1 MAGRTQPRPGRTRGS
16 KAVCNGGV
24 KLSAGC
30 ADLEY
35 GVVRMATQATT
46 GKGSEAIPAEWAGG
60 LRYMARQ
67 PILDLRGKVFGY
79 ELLLRSGPEAG
90 FHGDNNMA
98 TRAMLDNTLM
108 FGFEKLTGGLPGF
121 LNCTAEALTGQLVD
135 VLPPKL
141 TVLEILDSV
150 EPTQAVIDACV
161 KLKSLGFRVALD
173 NFEWKPQLQPLFDL
187 ADFVKVDFA
196 TSGVVGRQE
205 IFRRAMGKKTVLIAE
220 KVESPQEYQQARE
233 EGFTLFQ
240 GYYFCRPVLLKNRSI
255 PSNQLFHI
263 QILKLLH
270 DDPLDFR
277 KLSELVKLDAS
288 LTYRLLRLVNSPMC
302 AIRQEVRS
310 IETALIAVG
319 EDNFRHI
326 ATLAIASELNTNQ
339 PAEILRMAFVRG
351 RFCEQAAEQCAL
363 APGEQYLLGLL
374 SLLPAMLRVA
384 MDELTPSL
392 PLRDPIRQA
401 LHGTSNR
408 ERRLLDWLEYH
419 EGGCWAACDAI
430 VRSNNLNQDL
440 MVKCYAEAVMWAESA
455 MSFTK

>member
-1 MAGRTQPRPGRTRGS
+1 
-16 KAVCNGGV
+16 
-24 KLSAGC
+24 
-30 ADLEY
+30 
-35 GVVRMATQATT
+35 MATEATT
-46 GKGSEAIPAEWAGG
+46 AKGTELAAADWLGG

-67 PILDLRGKVFGY
+67 PILDLRGKVYGY

-90 FHGDNNMA
+90 FQGDNNLA
-98 TRAMLDNTLM
+98 TRAMLDNTVL

-121 LNCTAEALTGQLVD
+121 VNCTAESLTGELVD
-135 VLPPKL
+135 VLPPQL
-141 TVLEILDSV
+141 TVLAILDTV
-150 EPTQAVIDACV
+150 EATPEVLEACR
-161 KLKSLGFRVALD
+161 KLKAQGYRIALD
-173 NFEWKPQLQPLFDL
+173 NFEWKPRLQTLLEL
-187 ADFVKVDFA
+187 ADYVKVDFA
-196 TSGVVGRQE
+196 NSSVVGRQE
-205 IFRRAMGKKTVLIAE
+205 IFRRLLGKKTVLVAE

-263 QILKLLH
+263 QILKQLH
-270 DDPLDFR
+270 DEPMDFR

-310 IETALIAVG
+310 IETALLAVG
-319 EDNFRHI
+319 EENFRHI

-351 RFCEQAAEQCAL
+351 RFCELAAEQCAL

-392 PLRDPIRQA
+392 PLREPIRQA
-401 LHGTSNR
+401 LHGTNNR

-419 EGGCWAACDAI
+419 EAGCWPACDAI
-430 VRSNNLNQDL
+430 VRSNSLNQNL
-440 MVKCYAEAVMWAESA
+440 MVQHYAEAVLWAEAA
-455 MSFTK
+455 MSFSH

>member
-1 MAGRTQPRPGRTRGS
+1 
-16 KAVCNGGV
+16 
-24 KLSAGC
+24 
-30 ADLEY
+30 
-35 GVVRMATQATT
+35 MATQTNT
-46 GKGSEAIPAEWAGG
+46 LKSPEAIAAELAGS

-67 PILDLRGKVFGY
+67 PILDLRGKVHAY

-90 FHGDNNMA
+90 FHGDHNLA
-98 TRAMLDNTLM
+98 TRAMLDNTVL

-121 LNCTAEALTGQLVD
+121 VNCTAEALTGKLVD
-135 VLPPKL
+135 VLPPNL
-141 TVLEILDSV
+141 TVLEIHSSIDPTPEIV
-150 EPTQAVIDACV
+150 EACK
-161 KLKSLGFRVALD
+161 KLKSQGFRIALD
-173 NFEWKPQLQPLFDL
+173 DFEWKTEFAPMLEL
-187 ADFVKVDFA
+187 ADYIKVDFA
-196 TSGVVGRQE
+196 TSGVASRQE
-205 IFRRAMGKKTVLIAE
+205 IFRRVFGKKIVLIAE

-240 GYYFCRPVLLKNRSI
+240 GYYFCRPILLKNRSI

-270 DDPLDFR
+270 DEPLDFR
-277 KLSELVKLDAS
+277 KLSDLVKLDAS

-302 AIRQEVRS
+302 AVRQEVRS

-326 ATLAIASELNTNQ
+326 ATLAITSELSSSQ

-351 RFCEQAAEQCAL
+351 RFCEQAAEMCAL

-401 LHGTSNR
+401 LHGNSNR

-419 EGGCWAACDAI
+419 EAGCWAACDAI
-430 VRSNNLNQDL
+430 VRSNTLNPDL
-440 MVKCYAEAVMWAESA
+440 LVQCYADAVMWAENA
-455 MSFTK
+455 MNFSK

>member
-1 MAGRTQPRPGRTRGS
+1 
-16 KAVCNGGV
+16 
-24 KLSAGC
+24 
-30 ADLEY
+30 
-35 GVVRMATQATT
+35 
-46 GKGSEAIPAEWAGG
+46 
-60 LRYMARQ
+60 MARQ
-67 PILDLRGKVFGY
+67 PILDLRGKVHGY
-79 ELLLRSGPEAG
+79 ELLLRSGPEAS
-90 FHGDNNMA
+90 FHGDKNLA
-98 TRAMLDNTLM
+98 TNTMIDNTVI
-108 FGFEKLTGGLPGF
+108 FGFDKLTGGLPGF
-121 LNCTAEALTGQLVD
+121 VNCTAEALTGQLVD
-135 VLPPKL
+135 ILPPKL
-141 TVLEILDSV
+141 TVLEINSSV
-150 EPTQAVIDACV
+150 ELTPELIEACR
-161 KLKSLGFRVALD
+161 KLKALGFRIALD
-173 NFEWKPQLQPLFDL
+173 DFEWKPQVLPLLEL
-187 ADFVKVDFA
+187 ADYVKVDFA
-196 TSGVVGRQE
+196 TSGVAGRQE
-205 IFRRAMGKKTVLIAE
+205 IFRRVFGKKTILVAE

-326 ATLAIASELNTNQ
+326 ATLAIASELNASQ

-392 PLRDPIRQA
+392 PLREPIRQA
-401 LHGTSNR
+401 LHGTCNR
-408 ERRLLDWLEYH
+408 ERRLLDWLEFH

-440 MVKCYAEAVMWAESA
+440 MVKSYAEAVMWAESA
-455 MSFTK
+455 MSFSK

>member
-1 MAGRTQPRPGRTRGS
+1 
-16 KAVCNGGV
+16 
-24 KLSAGC
+24 
-30 ADLEY
+30 
-35 GVVRMATQATT
+35 
-46 GKGSEAIPAEWAGG
+46 
-60 LRYMARQ
+60 MARQ
-67 PILDLRGKVFGY
+67 PILDLRGKVHAY

-90 FHGDNNMA
+90 FHADPNLA
-98 TRAMLDNTLM
+98 SRAMLDNTVL
-108 FGFEKLTGGLPGF
+108 FGFDKLTGGLPGF
-121 LNCTAEALTGQLVD
+121 INCTAETLTGQLVD
-135 VLPPKL
+135 VLPPPL
-141 TVLEILDSV
+141 TVLEIHSSI
-150 EPTQAVIDACV
+150 EPTQEVVDACL
-161 KLKSLGFRVALD
+161 KLKGQGFRIALGD
-173 NFEWKPQLQPLFDL
+173 FEWKPQFASLLEM
-187 ADFVKVDFA
+187 ADYVKIDFA
-196 TSGVVGRQE
+196 TSGAAGRQE
-205 IFRRAMGKKTVLIAE
+205 IFRRVFGKKTVLIAE
-220 KVESPQEYQQARE
+220 KVESPQEYQQARD

-302 AIRQEVRS
+302 AVRQEVRS

-319 EDNFRHI
+319 EENFRHI
-326 ATLAIASELNTNQ
+326 ATLAITSELSSSQ

-351 RFCEQAAEQCAL
+351 RFCEQAAEFCAL

-401 LHGTSNR
+401 LHGSSNR

-430 VRSNNLNQDL
+430 VRSNSLNQDR
-440 MVKCYAEAVMWAESA
+440 MVLCYTDAVLWAEGA